1 MDKVSIRAYNFIK
14 DNGIDTLP
22 VMLED
27 LFVIAKRNKWHIGSY
42 NKTVELRKELSL
54 HGIDID
60 KYDVIFVG
68 YPIWWSD
75 MPMPVYTFLEAHQ
88 YEGKTIIPF
97 CTHEG
102 SGLANTENYLRN
114 VCKGAEVLNGLAIRG
129 RIAQNEQE
137 KAKEEVENWLKEIN
151 IIK

>member
-1 MDKVSIRAYNFIK
+1 MEDYPVTYDECVALAKQEKESNARPEIK
-14 DNGIDTLP
+14 GD
-22 VMLED
+22 
-27 LFVIAKRNKWHIGSY
+27 
-42 NKTVELRKELSL
+42 
-54 HGIDID
+54 IDID

-137 KAKEEVENWLKEIN
+137 KAKEEVENLLKEIN

>member
-1 MDKVSIRAYNFIK
+1 VEDYPVTYDECVALAKQEKESNARPEIK
-14 DNGIDTLP
+14 GD
-22 VMLED
+22 
-27 LFVIAKRNKWHIGSY
+27 
-42 NKTVELRKELSL
+42 
-54 HGIDID
+54 IDID

-102 SGLANTENYLRN
+102 SGLANTENCL
-114 VCKGAEVLNGLAIRG
+114 
-129 RIAQNEQE
+129 
-137 KAKEEVENWLKEIN
+137 
-151 IIK
+151 

>member
-1 MDKVSIRAYNFIK
+1 MIAQETNA
-14 DNGIDTLP
+14 
-22 VMLED
+22 D
-27 LFVIAKRNKWHIGSY
+27 LFKIEPVEDYPVTYDECVALAKQ
-42 NKTVELRKELSL
+42 EKESNARPEIK
-54 HGIDID
+54 GDIDID

-75 MPMPVYTFLEAHQ
+75 MPMPVYTFWKHINMKENN
-88 YEGKTIIPF
+88 YTI

>member
-1 MDKVSIRAYNFIK
+1 
-14 DNGIDTLP
+14 
-22 VMLED
+22 
-27 LFVIAKRNKWHIGSY
+27 
-42 NKTVELRKELSL
+42 
-54 HGIDID
+54 
-60 KYDVIFVG
+60 
-68 YPIWWSD
+68 
-75 MPMPVYTFLEAHQ
+75 MPNACVYFLEAHQ
-88 YEGKTIIPF
+88 YKGKTIIPF

>member
-1 MDKVSIRAYNFIK
+1 MEDYPVTYDECVALAKQEKESNARPEIK
-14 DNGIDTLP
+14 GD
-22 VMLED
+22 
-27 LFVIAKRNKWHIGSY
+27 
-42 NKTVELRKELSL
+42 
-54 HGIDID
+54 IDID

-114 VCKGAEVLNGLAIRG
+114 VCKDAEVLNGLAIRG